1 MKLRINLLICAFL
14 ISACSVKTPEN
25 TSTDTA
31 SPLPINSIVD
41 SYAKM
46 YFVADTGTE
55 LRLFSEVHS
64 LSSYGGDLT
73 VSALNDLLSGEKPL
87 DPDYVNLWDSK
98 SKLLKYS
105 VSGDNAIV
113 DVHFENLNVGASAEQ
128 KAIEQIIYTIA
139 VQNEQINA
147 VEFLR
152 DGKKVE
158 SFAGHVDT
166 TGKFLIDEGHRS
178 LATVDLDLEEGALLE
193 RPFLVTGLACTFEAN
208 VPWEI
213 TQGNKVIASGAQ
225 TAGEACP
232 VRSKF
237 EINLSNLTSGEYV
250 IRVWES
256 SMEDGSLINQ
266 DTKSFRI
273 D

>member
-1 MKLRINLLICAFL
+1 MVNY
-14 ISACSVKTPEN
+14 S
-25 TSTDTA
+25 
-31 SPLPINSIVD
+31 
-41 SYAKM
+41 AKM

-55 LRLFSEVHS
+55 LRLFSEVHLVPS
-64 LSSYGGDLT
+64 KGSDVT
-73 VSALNDLLSGEKPL
+73 KSALNALLNGEKPL
-87 DPDYVNLWDSK
+87 DPDYVNLWESK
-98 SKLLKYS
+98 SKLINYS
-105 VSGDNAIV
+105 VNGSNALV
-113 DVHFENLNVGASAEQ
+113 DVHIENLNVGASAEQ
-128 KAIEQIIYTIA
+128 KAIEQILFTIA
-139 VQNEQINA
+139 AQNEQIKE

-166 TGKFLIDEGHRS
+166 TGRFLIDEGFRS